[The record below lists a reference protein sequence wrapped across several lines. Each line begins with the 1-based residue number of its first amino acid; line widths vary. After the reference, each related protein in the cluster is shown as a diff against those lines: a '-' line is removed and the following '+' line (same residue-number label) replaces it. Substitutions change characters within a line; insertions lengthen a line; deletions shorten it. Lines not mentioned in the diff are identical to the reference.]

1 MLDHGLLNVPLAK
14 RGNIDAQIDR
24 YKADRRREEAVA
36 RKAASQL
43 LATQR
48 LQAKRVLAAMTPERV
63 AELAAKT
70 KATPSTV
77 RRMLKSMAYFQP
89 AKFIKLEGGVS

>member
-1 MLDHGLLNVPLAK
+1 MDHGLLNVPLTR

-24 YKADRRREEAVA
+24 YKADRAHEDAVA
-36 RKAASQL
+36 RKAASRL
-43 LATQR
+43 LAEQR
-48 LQAKRVLAAMTPERV
+48 IQAKRVLDAMTPERV

-70 KATPSTV
+70 KASTSTV

-89 AKFIKLEGGVS
+89 AKLIKLEGGVS